1 MLPVTGPPSLS
12 IGVGFNPLTFT
23 TGATTMDL
31 SIYAKDF
38 TQHDLFDL
46 FPGASGGRALRDTYG
61 RVHLVTIASRGGRT
75 TLERYGREYM
85 RELASRGGKAK
96 RHKEDT
102 QPRNVTHW
110 DGTPERHVPYRPKG
124 SRRRRP
130 RIIRFFLS
138 EDV

>member
-1 MLPVTGPPSLS
+1 
-12 IGVGFNPLTFT
+12 
-23 TGATTMDL
+23 MDL
-31 SIYAKDF
+31 TIHTDTA
-38 TQHDLFDL
+38 TQHDLFGL
-46 FPGASGGRALRDTYG
+46 FPGAPGGRALRDKDG
-61 RVHLVTIASRGGRT
+61 REHLVSIATRGGLT

-110 DGTPERHVPYRPKG
+110 DGTPERHVPYRPPR

-138 EDV
+138 EEA

>member
-1 MLPVTGPPSLS
+1 
-12 IGVGFNPLTFT
+12 
-23 TGATTMDL
+23 MDL
-31 SIYAKDF
+31 SIYQDDF
-38 TQHDLFDL
+38 TQHDLFGL
-46 FPGASGGRALRDTYG
+46 FPGAPGGRALRDTYG
-61 RVHLVTIASRGGRT
+61 RVHLVTIATKGGRT

-85 RELASRGGKAK
+85 KELASRGGKAK

-110 DGTPERHVPYRPKG
+110 DGTPERHVPYRPPR